1 MSQAFLTQDE
11 VQELTGY
18 SRKGDQCRALANMGV
33 KALVNRLG
41 RPIVS
46 REAVTQLLGVIS
58 SKQVEAMPDL
68 IALSELD

>member
-1 MSQAFLTQDE
+1 MNQVFLSQDE
-11 VQELTGY
+11 VHELTGY
-18 SRKGDQCRALANMGV
+18 SRKADQCRALTNMGV